1 MRRCHDTPP
10 VKEELTDILSSA
22 AELANTRMASIISV
36 RSEEHAALQLP
47 EFLEF
52 FNESWT
58 FVLRCEVICRR
69 MIVGLRGVIVG
80 QVRSRRAPS
89 TCVNIML
96 TSLNAIRLKFS
107 YKLSTKLDYHFQ
119 QN

>member
-1 MRRCHDTPP
+1 MSDCTVPLFYLCQSSSTIYRWSAIPA

-22 AELANTRMASIISV
+22 AELANTRMASIISM
-36 RSEEHAALQLP
+36 RSEEHTSLELP

-58 FVLRCEVICRR
+58 FVVRCEVICRR

-80 QVRSRRAPS
+80 QVLLY
-89 TCVNIML
+89 L
-96 TSLNAIRLKFS
+96 TYFITSGI
-107 YKLSTKLDYHFQ
+107 Y
-119 QN
+119 